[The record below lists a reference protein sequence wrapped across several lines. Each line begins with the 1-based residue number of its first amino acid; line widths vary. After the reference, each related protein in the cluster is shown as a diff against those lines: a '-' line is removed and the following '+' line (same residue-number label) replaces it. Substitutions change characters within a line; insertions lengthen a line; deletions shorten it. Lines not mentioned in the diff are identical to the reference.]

1 VIKNLREFA
10 IIGVALISVSSLLLA
25 EDSNITNTTTST
37 STVTS
42 NNTNNNTNNNTVN
55 STSSAT
61 NTNNNTNINNTTIS
75 QTTNATNTNNNTNT
89 TTSTSN
95 VTSNI
100 TQTQDVT
107 NNSTIAS
114 TSVGTNTNVNT
125 NNNTNSSNN
134 VNANTS
140 TSTSSVSTESINQN
154 TNQNTNV
161 NTNQNNSN
169 SVSRNDSTQK
179 VTQRVKSPPPSAIA
193 PSIMSYSQDLC
204 TTGASSAVQTQF
216 FGISTGRS
224 VRDENCETLKLS
236 KGLYDMGM
244 KVAAVALLCGES
256 TGKVHRAMKMA
267 GTPCPY
273 NGLIGTEAQAAWDEN
288 QEDRPD
294 WNQIKKKQSS
304 QEFKAYTKPK
314 FCKKYPTHKICTNS

>member
-1 VIKNLREFA
+1 MIKNLREFA

-42 NNTNNNTNNNTVN
+42 NNTNNNTNNNTIT
-55 STSSAT
+55 STSVA
-61 NTNNNTNINNTTIS
+61 TNNNNNVNTSTI
-75 QTTNATNTNNNTNT
+75 TTNATNNNTNT
-89 TTSTSN
+89 TTSTSD

-100 TQTQDVT
+100 TQTQNVT
-107 NNSTIAS
+107 NNNTSAITS
-114 TSVGTNTNVNT
+114 TSTASNTNLNTNNSSNVNT
-125 NNNTNSSNN
+125 NTSN
-134 VNANTS
+134 
-140 TSTSSVSTESINQN
+140 STSSVSTESVNQN
-154 TNQNTNV
+154 TNQNTNL
-161 NTNQNNSN
+161 NTNNNNST

-179 VTQRVKSPPPSAIA
+179 VTQRIKTAPPSAIA

-216 FGISTGRS
+216 FGVSTGRS

-273 NGLIGTEAQAAWDEN
+273 NGLIGAEAQAAWDEN

-294 WNQIKKKQSS
+294 WDQVKKEQASH
-304 QEFKAYTKPK
+304 EFKAYTKPK
-314 FCKKYPTHKICTNS
+314 FCKKYPTHKICTHS